1 MQDVAAEYFQDID
14 SQVIGNNNV
23 GFPASTLHTN
33 VDQNMDE
40 SLQIDYWRYSNFP

>member
-23 GFPASTLHTN
+23 
-33 VDQNMDE
+33 DQNMDE